1 MTIYTQ
7 IASMPTIFCAVSD
20 AGLVRH
26 RTRGDRYAMCSGGI
40 VGVKTSLAD
49 DVYFV
54 VNFRQGQVA
63 IDRGQVD
70 GVGQAICLC

>member
-1 MTIYTQ
+1 MSIYTQ
-7 IASMPTIFCAVSD
+7 IASMPTIFCAASD

-26 RTRGDRYAMCSGGI
+26 HTRGDRYAMRAGGI
-40 VGVKTSLAD
+40 AGVKTSFAD

-54 VNFRQGQVA
+54 VYFRQGQVA

-70 GVGQAICLC
+70 GVGQAVCLS